1 MNNGIYRI
9 NPDSPQLYNGMV
21 VSYGIIPILNALA
34 DMADSRNRVAW
45 TLFLI
50 NIETLIRDRK
60 EKELNPTKT
69 VEDVLVDINVMSQYI
84 ASYNSFVL
92 PRNSNIKATVCF
104 YMSHY
109 ENIPSSHIRDKLPK
123 GTEDRWRIRD
133 AIQQRL
139 VDNEFNMSFDN
150 TDVIFDIADGRGKYP
165 HMQLVNDLSN
175 QYPGIAH
182 RKVLMVSHVP
192 LDFHVYRSFK
202 EFTLL
207 ESYTGAFKTVRDLG
221 KKVFQLDSVPFN
233 KYTHLLLGDKW
244 YLKQLVDNKTKKLI
258 NERASKENWSV
269 LPDKAIL
276 KSLLDMNISTYTEF
290 VKPDI

>member
-1 MNNGIYRI
+1 
-9 NPDSPQLYNGMV
+9 
-21 VSYGIIPILNALA
+21 
-34 DMADSRNRVAW
+34 
-45 TLFLI
+45 
-50 NIETLIRDRK
+50 
-60 EKELNPTKT
+60 
-69 VEDVLVDINVMSQYI
+69 
-84 ASYNSFVL
+84 
-92 PRNSNIKATVCF
+92 
-104 YMSHY
+104 
-109 ENIPSSHIRDKLPK
+109 
-123 GTEDRWRIRD
+123 
-133 AIQQRL
+133 
-139 VDNEFNMSFDN
+139 
-150 TDVIFDIADGRGKYP
+150 
-165 HMQLVNDLSN
+165 
-175 QYPGIAH
+175 
-182 RKVLMVSHVP
+182 MVSHVP